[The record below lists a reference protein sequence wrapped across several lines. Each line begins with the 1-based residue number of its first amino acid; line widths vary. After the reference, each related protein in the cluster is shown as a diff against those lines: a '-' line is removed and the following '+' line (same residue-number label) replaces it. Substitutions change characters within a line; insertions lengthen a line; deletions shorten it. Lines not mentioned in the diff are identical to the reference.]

1 MTVATPPI
9 LDDVSMQG
17 IRGALGLS
25 VSDTVYVRALWNED
39 EDIFEMDARHF
50 NRSDLRDNAQH
61 TRVSE
66 GAIGTGVK
74 FPIDDGLT
82 LHLEVLHK
90 STGDSKIKNATAI
103 YDQDDDGGFTC
114 RVSYV

>member
-1 MTVATPPI
+1 MTVSTPPI

-17 IRGALGLS
+17 IRDALGLS
-25 VSDTVYVRALWNED
+25 VSDTLYVRALWNED
-39 EDIFEMDARHF
+39 EDIFEMDARLF
-50 NRSDLRDNAQH
+50 NRSDLRDNATH

-66 GAIGTGVK
+66 GAIGKGVK
-74 FPIDDGLT
+74 FPIEDGLT

-90 STGDSKIKNATAI
+90 SPSKIKYATAI